1 MAVICRRL
9 PTQTLQYRLWE
20 RLNGCTGGDVGHSE
34 LDDVCSP
41 SEAATEGGG
50 YD

>member
-1 MAVICRRL
+1 MAVVCSTASHTNAAIYA
-9 PTQTLQYRLWE
+9 PE
-20 RLNGCTGGDVGHSE
+20 RLNGCTDGDVGHSE